1 MVWAMMRSPAQK
13 GYRDYP
19 DSKAGQFFEQSI
31 RSLVQQRQP
40 PELAGRDVENE
51 IIWMTAL
58 AVQNFR
64 WLYDGQNDVIDA
76 MTKDQ
81 FLVLNVAISTTIYFT
96 WLWQLQHPATA

>member
-40 PELAGRDVENE
+40 PELAGRDFEYE
-51 IIWMTAL
+51 ISCMTAL
-58 AVQNFR
+58 AVHNFH
-64 WLYDGQNDVIDA
+64 WLYESEKDIIDA

-81 FLVLNVAISTTIYFT
+81 FMVLNVAIGSNVYFT